1 MLIVI
6 SELAIEEEERDTDS
20 RDVAER
26 RNWAGK

>member
-6 SELAIEEEERDTDS
+6 SELTIEEERDTDS